1 MDHGCRQAGC
11 RDNDIR
17 IIGGPCLTL
26 FLILTFLGMDW
37 VTRVQKALLM
47 LLLAAQCDMLIGS
60 FLDLESGTLYV
71 QKDTAGN
78 VKMMTQ
84 DQRHAYGYTGWSV
97 DTLKENIN
105 PDYTPSTIQQNPS
118 FMDAFGV
125 FFTAVT
131 GIVAGANLS
140 GDLKDPSEAI
150 PKGTL
155 LAIAG
160 TYITY
165 MYFGLQTSFV
175 FQKRASGVS
184 EEYRFFNKRGDF
196 VDGDG
201 NLLVKDPFYGK
212 LNSSSIA
219 KPYVDLPKWT
229 DCSDDA
235 ARYRDYLKSVVF
247 PAIDDEM
254 GNTTYSEVY
263 DKWNTNNEE
272 MGECMFGSGHNQM
285 TMTYISYTGWLRY
298 ESDVF
303 IRFYLPSSI

>member
-1 MDHGCRQAGC
+1 MPGWDGIVDHGCRQAGC

-47 LLLAAQCDMLIGS
+47 LLMAAQCDMFIGS
-60 FLDLESGTLYV
+60 FLDLEWGTCYV

-78 VKMMTQ
+78 IQRMTQ
-84 DQRHAYGYTGWSV
+84 DQRHAYGYTGWSTE
-97 DTLKENIN
+97 TLKDNIN

-140 GDLKDPSEAI
+140 GDLKDPSLAI

-165 MYFGLQTSFV
+165 MYFGLQTSAV
-175 FQKRASGVS
+175 FNKRASGVS
-184 EEYRFFNKRGDF
+184 EEYKFFNNRGSF
-196 VDGDG
+196 INESGT
-201 NLLVKDPFYGK
+201 LLIKDPFFGNDSYPA
-212 LNSSSIA
+212 A
-219 KPYVDLPKWT
+219 KEFIEPPLWT
-229 DCSDDA
+229 DCSDESA
-235 ARYRDYLKSVVF
+235 KYRDYLKFVAL
-247 PAIDDEM
+247 PRIDDDIA
-254 GNTTYSEVY
+254 GN
-263 DKWNTNNEE
+263 D
-272 MGECMFGSGHNQM
+272 H
-285 TMTYISYTGWLRY
+285 I
-298 ESDVF
+298 
-303 IRFYLPSSI
+303 